1 MTRACSITK
10 HTILQLKPNKV
21 KFPPSGGGENPIVT
35 ALKKI
40 CKTCFN
46 TKKQFENLRFRGNN
60 SSYPAE
66 A

>member
-35 ALKKI
+35 ALKKSVKLASI
-40 CKTCFN
+40 QRNNLKT
-46 TKKQFENLRFRGNN
+46 
-60 SSYPAE
+60 
-66 A
+66 